1 MRNQPKEAGT
11 MFDKREND
19 LLKICRYCKRFSVY
33 KANGKARCGV
43 FDIPITEVTECHKLK
58 RAQI

>member
-1 MRNQPKEAGT
+1 MEAGT

-43 FDIPITEVTECHKLK
+43 FDIPITEVTECHKIK
-58 RAQI
+58 RARV